1 MSYIGYSQ
9 AANHIAPPHTREV
22 LVPDGSATYFD
33 LHNDVVGFHEAN
45 VIVVINNLQRI
56 YNT

>member
-9 AANHIAPPHTREV
+9 AANHIAPPHVRET

-33 LHNDVVGFHEAN
+33 LSNDVVDMRKQT
-45 VIVVINNLQRI
+45 LQL
-56 YNT
+56 